1 MIFKETKLAGA
12 YLISL
17 QLIED
22 DRGFFARTWCRDEFA
37 AHNLNTRLVQANV
50 SHNRLRGT
58 LRGLHYQ
65 AAPYAETKVV
75 RCIRGAIYDVIV
87 DIRESSPSY
96 LDWIGV
102 ELTEANREMVYVP
115 EGFAHGFQTLSD
127 GSEVEYQMS
136 EFFNADAAGGLRYDD
151 PAIGIKWPLPVETI
165 STKDAS
171 WPLLEVS
178 VPGGLAR

>member
-1 MIFKETKLAGA
+1 MIFNETKLAGA

-50 SHNRLRGT
+50 SYNRLRGT

-65 AAPYAETKVV
+65 AAPHAEAKVV
-75 RCIRGAIYDVIV
+75 RCVRGAIYDVIV
-87 DIRESSPSY
+87 DLRETSPSY
-96 LDWIGV
+96 LDWIGF

-127 GSEVEYQMS
+127 DSEVEYQMS

-151 PAIGIKWPLPVETI
+151 PAIGIEWPLPVKMI
-165 STKDAS
+165 SAKDAS

-178 VPGGLAR
+178 VTGGMAR